1 MLNSISISVSDDESD
16 EIAGRM
22 RVRVRKKRKRLG
34 FRARSDAVRRIVRMI
49 VRYWPLLIFMPAI
62 VILLFFE
69 LPSIGS
75 KPEVKQ
81 VPDLAIEKEKMG
93 NLDRPRT
100 RMVNGVRERKFLA
113 YFSVYIICFIF
124 FESALQEVS
133 VFKGK
138 IFFFFHSILLGRC

>member
-62 VILLFFE
+62 LILLFFE

-81 VPDLAIEKEKMG
+81 VPDLAVEKENMG

-113 YFSVYIICFIF
+113 YFCCLYYMFHLFRICNARSFSF
-124 FESALQEVS
+124 
-133 VFKGK
+133 
-138 IFFFFHSILLGRC
+138 